1 MSSVEPGTTDFVDCL
16 VGNLRAAAR
25 VATRRYDAALRDH
38 GLRITQ
44 IAIMAQVRMLQP
56 VTVTRL
62 AAELSCERSVVARD
76 VAVLEREGLVR
87 IDVDAADRRAR
98 AITLTGVGAQRL
110 RNAAPAWRRA
120 QHDLRDALG
129 PELADLLLGVTR
141 RLVTVLDGA

>member
-76 VAVLEREGLVR
+76 VAVLERDGLVR
-87 IDVDAADRRAR
+87 IDVDADDRRAR

-110 RNAAPAWRRA
+110 RSAAPAWRQA
-120 QHDLRDALG
+120 QHDMRDALG
-129 PELADLLLGVTR
+129 PELADQLLGVTR
-141 RLVTVLDGA
+141 RLVAVLDGA